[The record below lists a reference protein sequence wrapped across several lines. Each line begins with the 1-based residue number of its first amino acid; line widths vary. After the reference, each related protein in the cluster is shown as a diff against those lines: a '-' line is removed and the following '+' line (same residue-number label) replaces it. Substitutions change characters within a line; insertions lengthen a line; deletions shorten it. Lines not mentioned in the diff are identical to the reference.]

1 MALAGIYFVV
11 YACKTFLRVHGGC
24 DGAGGGLGGW
34 HGGMGGGMGAWR
46 RHGAGGHGRIGSQ
59 WRASDPAF
67 LNGMSPSPLIP
78 TGVLDVG
85 QNAGHQVRVKEDG
98 HGGCDGALG
107 GWHGGMGGGMAP
119 TPAGAAAAGL
129 IMTPPPPSP
138 PRRHRRRRRRRRR
151 CHPRCRP
158 CIQGPLSALVTRF
171 SSLGGGESATAGAGP
186 ILYAVAGSA
195 AAPCQQSMVIHCV

>member
-1 MALAGIYFVV
+1 
-11 YACKTFLRVHGGC
+11 
-24 DGAGGGLGGW
+24 
-34 HGGMGGGMGAWR
+34 MGAWR

-59 WRASDPAF
+59 WPASDPAF
-67 LNGMSPSPLIP
+67 LNGMSPSPIDPYGRLGCQAECWYP
-78 TGVLDVG
+78 YGRLGWLDVG

-129 IMTPPPPSP
+129 IMTPPPPSS
-138 PRRHRRRRRRRRR
+138 PRRHRRRR

-158 CIQGPLSALVTRF
+158 CIQGPLSALEVTRF

-186 ILYAVAGSA
+186 ILYAVAA
-195 AAPCQQSMVIHCV
+195 AAAAAAAKARRGFSGCSLQQSMVIHCV

>member
-1 MALAGIYFVV
+1 MIPTGVLDVGQNAG
-11 YACKTFLRVHGGC
+11 
-24 DGAGGGLGGW
+24 
-34 HGGMGGGMGAWR
+34 
-46 RHGAGGHGRIGSQ
+46 
-59 WRASDPAF
+59 
-67 LNGMSPSPLIP
+67 IP

-129 IMTPPPPSP
+129 IMTPPPPSS
-138 PRRHRRRRRRRRR
+138 PRRHRRRR

-158 CIQGPLSALVTRF
+158 CIQGPLSALEVTRF

-195 AAPCQQSMVIHCV
+195 AGSLSAIDGNTLCVKTFG